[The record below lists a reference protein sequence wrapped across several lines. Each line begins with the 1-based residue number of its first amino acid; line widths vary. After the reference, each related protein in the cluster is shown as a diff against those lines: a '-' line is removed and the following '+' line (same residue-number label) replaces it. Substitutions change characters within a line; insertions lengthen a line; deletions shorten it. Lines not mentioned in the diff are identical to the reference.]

1 MLVDEILIVEFLA
14 VDRLAARTLHH
25 NQAAVSKFA
34 HIIYPEASSR
44 ITASTGR
51 RIYPPQVREVHIH
64 YPS

>member
-14 VDRLAARTLHH
+14 VDRFAARTLHH

-34 HIIYPEASSR
+34 HTIYPKASSR
-44 ITASTGR
+44 IAASTGK
-51 RIYPPQVREVHIH
+51 RIYPPQPGAVHLH